1 MPRHKYLTTWSPL
14 LAFFSVKLNFLKMAL
29 YGHFNAITSWEYS
42 ANMGPNKTRPL
53 AVVAGSRNLA
63 FAFFDMS
70 VRTYSQ
76 FFIESSS
83 PPAPAGW
90 PLGGFNIWQPQWVGG
105 GGSPKSRWKE
115 QNQLICDIVTRGR
128 GSTNPKMLR
137 TYYIEASLLRKRR
150 FREMEIVRRAAKKS
164 SKDSQVISAVSGFKS
179 KVLLL

>member
-1 MPRHKYLTTWSPL
+1 
-14 LAFFSVKLNFLKMAL
+14 MAL

-115 QNQLICDIVTRGR
+115 QGCMNYVCDKGEGVNKSENVADVIY
-128 GSTNPKMLR
+128 GSALGNFFFALR
-137 TYYIEASLLRKRR
+137 HLQMFTA
-150 FREMEIVRRAAKKS
+150 
-164 SKDSQVISAVSGFKS
+164 
-179 KVLLL
+179 